1 MLLRFKLRKADG
13 GKVRAT
19 VFLDG
24 EELAEGCLTESL
36 DELKSSFR
44 QWQEAY
50 LGLEDVALRLT
61 PVSVKQRF
69 SRDEIARFAESF
81 RQGFDEWLRGDAEW
95 QKAREKLARRLA
107 NRSEGEIRI
116 FLDVDEADLRR
127 FPWQD
132 WEFFQEYCQDAEVA
146 LCERI
151 DATKTN
157 SPSGS
162 VKVLV
167 VVGNNEGI
175 AEGIREDL
183 KAIEELE
190 QQNKGIFNVLEQ
202 PSRHELLDSLRSQ
215 PYEIFIFT
223 GHSGSSDNKEIGW
236 IGLSQTDSLK
246 ITDLKL
252 ALRQAINQR
261 LQLCIFNSCDGLG
274 LAKQLAELKLPL
286 AIVMREPVPDEVA
299 ARFLRVF
306 LQNFSNGESF
316 FRSFREARHGLEGF
330 NAKYPGVYWLPSI
343 CIGMSVEPPTWQ
355 QLSGFEEPITD
366 KRGFPPPP
374 PPSVPFWKR
383 LLLPIGL
390 VAVTLLSLAVGNFWL
405 TFNQMHSIDKNIV
418 TKNDTKRTS
427 IKDIQPPQIS
437 GTVPYGGSTS
447 AVFLDNMIRPVIHQL
462 HKNFT
467 LKPSFSNT
475 GKGLEQMFDP
485 NKNTDERLQFIF
497 ASKSVNRL
505 NTKLEHI
512 ADDAIAVVVNPN
524 LPVKSL
530 TLDDLRRIIT
540 GEVTDWREI
549 IGGQSIP
556 IHVYFRPESGTE
568 EFLKEALPLTSDQ
581 KDKAFKGK
589 NSFAITNPQSPL
601 EEAKNKVQN
610 DPGGIY
616 FVTASESVHEC
627 EFKPV
632 PILGSGNVLVAPY
645 KGQLIA
651 RDSNCAQLPQEKRN
665 QVNIE
670 AIRNSTYPLIRP
682 IYLVLRTDDPT
693 AKKWGEYYLNVLRTD
708 EGKDLILKAGFL
720 PK

>member
-1 MLLRFKLRKADG
+1 MLLRFKLRKAEDG
-13 GKVRAT
+13 KIRAT

-24 EELAEGCLTESL
+24 EELAEGCLTASL

-44 QWQEAY
+44 QWQEGY
-50 LGLEDVALRLT
+50 LGLENVALRLT

-81 RQGFDEWLRGDAEW
+81 RQGFDKWLRGDAEW

-107 NRSEGEIRI
+107 NKSEDEIRI

-132 WEFFQEYCQDAEVA
+132 WEFFQEHCQDAEVA
-146 LCERI
+146 LYERI

-183 KAIEELE
+183 KAIKELE

-202 PSRHELLDSLRSQ
+202 PSRHDLLNELRSQ

-236 IGLSQTDSLK
+236 IELSQTDSLK
-246 ITDLKL
+246 ISDLKL
-252 ALRQAINQR
+252 ALRQAINKR

-306 LQNFSNGESF
+306 LQKFSNDESF
-316 FRSFREARHGLEGF
+316 FKSFREARHGLEGF
-330 NAKYPGVYWLPSI
+330 NAQYPGVYWLPSI
-343 CIGMSVEPPTWQ
+343 CIGISVEPPTWQ
-355 QLSGFEEPITD
+355 QLSGSEESITD
-366 KRGFPPPP
+366 KKDFPLPPPP
-374 PPSVPFWKR
+374 PVPIWKR
-383 LLLPIGL
+383 LLLPTGL
-390 VAVTLLSLAVGNFWL
+390 VAVALLSLAVGKYWWTQAPSTDIKIVNL
-405 TFNQMHSIDKNIV
+405 TKG
-418 TKNDTKRTS
+418 TK
-427 IKDIQPPQIS
+427 IKDIQPPQLS

-447 AVFLDNMIRPVIHQL
+447 AVFLDNAIRTVIHQSQ
-462 HKNFT
+462 KNFT
-467 LKPSFSNT
+467 LSPSFSNT
-475 GKGLEQMFDP
+475 GKGLQQMFDP

-497 ASKSVNRL
+497 ASKSFNRL

-512 ADDAIAVVVNPN
+512 ADDAIAVVVNAN
-524 LPVKSL
+524 SPVKSL

-556 IHVYFRPESGTE
+556 IQVYFRPESGTE
-568 EFLKEALPLTSDQ
+568 EFLKEALPLTSLQ
-581 KDKAFKGK
+581 KAKAFKGK
-589 NSFAITNPQSPL
+589 NFFTLTDSQSPL
-601 EEAKNKVQN
+601 EEAKKKLQN

-616 FVTASESVHEC
+616 MITASESVHEC
-627 EFKPV
+627 KFKPV
-632 PILGSGNVLVAPY
+632 PIVNSNGVSVAPY
-645 KGQLIA
+645 KGQLTP
-651 RDSNCAQLPQEKRN
+651 RDSNCAQLPQENRN

-670 AIRNSTYPLIRP
+670 AIRNRTYPLIRP

-693 AKKWGEYYLNVLRTD
+693 ATKWGEYYLNLLRTE
-708 EGKDLILKAGFL
+708 EGKELTLKTGFL